1 MEYQLNN
8 LSGSVVIIT
17 GATSGIGRST
27 AVALADQGA
36 KLVLN
41 ARNLERL
48 QILASQ
54 LGESNV
60 EIIAGDCGDPDLCR
74 RISAVALSRFGK
86 IDAVIAN
93 AGVGKFGSILDH
105 TDEEINQMIQTNL
118 IGTIHSIKA
127 ALPTMVAANSGDI
140 IIVSSVAGFRGGG
153 NESVYAATK
162 HAQIG
167 FAGSL
172 DRELRSKGIRVS
184 AVCPAST
191 ATEFALNTGRD
202 PNDEKMKNYLR
213 PEDVAH
219 QILQVLQPLDRQ
231 SLIILAIYSEQQIL

>member
-1 MEYQLNN
+1 MEYQLSN

-27 AVALADQGA
+27 AVALVDQGA

-41 ARNLERL
+41 ARNLKHLEA
-48 QILASQ
+48 LAFQ

-60 EIIAGDCGDPDLCR
+60 EIVAGDCGDPVLCR
-74 RISAVALSRFGK
+74 RISEVALTRFGK

-93 AGVGKFGSILDH
+93 AGIGKFGSILDH
-105 TDEEINQMIQTNL
+105 TDIEISQMIQTNL
-118 IGTIHSIKA
+118 IGTIHCIKA
-127 ALPTMVAANSGDI
+127 ALPTMVKANSGDI

-162 HAQIG
+162 HGQIG

-191 ATEFALNTGRD
+191 ATDFALNAGRD
-202 PNDEKMKNYLR
+202 PNDENMKNYLR
-213 PEDVAH
+213 PEDVAY
-219 QILQVLQPLDRQ
+219 QILQVLQQPRNLRTQIWSIWPMNQQ
-231 SLIILAIYSEQQIL
+231 S